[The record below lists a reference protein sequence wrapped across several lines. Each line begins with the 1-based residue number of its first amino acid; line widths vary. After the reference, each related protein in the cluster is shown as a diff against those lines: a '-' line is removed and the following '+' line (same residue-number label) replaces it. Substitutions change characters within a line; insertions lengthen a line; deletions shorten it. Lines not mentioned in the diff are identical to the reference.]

1 MEKKI
6 MANLNLNF
14 NEGVKTFSI
23 NNDPERVISVNLTDF
38 GILNRFEEASK
49 KIKAYIDDFDPSE
62 IGNEVHSM
70 SDPEVYLFYACDKFV
85 REQIDYIFNSPVSDI
100 AFGKTNCMSLV
111 QGEPLY
117 YKFFEVIIPEIR
129 NALKDEKRKQNEKM
143 QKYQNAAKYKKNNN
157 HKKKNYK
164 GGNKK

>member
-6 MANLNLNF
+6 MTNLNLNY

-23 NNDPERVISVNLTDF
+23 NGDESRVISVNLTDF

-49 KIKAYIDDFDPSE
+49 KIKAYIDNFDSSE
-62 IGNEVHSM
+62 IGNENEEDKELYLLKN
-70 SDPEVYLFYACDKFV
+70 SDRFV

-100 AFGKTNCMSLV
+100 AFGKTNCLSLV

-117 YKFFEVIIPEIR
+117 YRFFEVIIPEIR
-129 NALKDEKRKQNEKM
+129 NALKDEKRKQNEKT